1 MTIKAPIDGIADE
14 HASRR
19 RNARL
24 TTLPFVVFLLILLP
38 RQVRVF
44 LGDVSEGLLMVGG
57 VVLGVAVIYAV
68 TVLLCNRKF
77 RRFSA
82 LVGPGGWGAPC
93 LYAAN
98 PQAWGAIHVD
108 SAGVRLVGGSGVVV
122 NRDWM
127 WEMIRDVA
135 VEQIPVVLRTPS
147 GVVLHLADG
156 SRAEL
161 LLPNGTLVGY
171 PRARAEAAANEIR
184 QRLEVFRTGSTPS
197 GTRYR

>member
-1 MTIKAPIDGIADE
+1 MTIKAPIDGIAAE

-24 TTLPFVVFLLILLP
+24 TALPFAVVLLILLP
-38 RQVRVF
+38 RQVGSF
-44 LGDVSEGLLMVGG
+44 LGDVSEGLLLVGG

-68 TVLLCNRKF
+68 IVLVCNRKF
-77 RRFSA
+77 RRLAA
-82 LVGPGGWGAPC
+82 LAGPGGWGAPC
-93 LYAAN
+93 LYAGN

-108 SAGVRLVGGSGVVV
+108 ADGVRLIGGSGVVV

-127 WEMIRDVA
+127 WETIRDVA
-135 VEQIPVVLRTPS
+135 IEQIPVVLRTPW

-161 LLPNGTLVGY
+161 LLPNGTLVAY

-184 QRLEVFRTGSTPS
+184 RRLDASRTGPTP
-197 GTRYR
+197 GPQA